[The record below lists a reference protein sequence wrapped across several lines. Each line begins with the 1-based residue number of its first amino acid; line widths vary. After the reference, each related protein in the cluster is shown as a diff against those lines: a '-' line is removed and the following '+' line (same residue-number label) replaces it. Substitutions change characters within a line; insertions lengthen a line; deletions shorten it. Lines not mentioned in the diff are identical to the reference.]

1 MITRDLPRSGS
12 PVEKLTA
19 LSYRLYIADIDDA
32 DVENWPKAN
41 NATMSTCPLKS
52 GKVFK
57 YLEVKTGSLKPSAAP
72 GESPYGGKLTIEAI
86 VEGISKN
93 TLSWLYENVGK
104 NVILIWVRC
113 QDGAKFIGGS
123 PCSGGLQIK
132 YSTIGSQD
140 GGVNGIA
147 LTFEGGE
154 CPDPILFYEGEI
166 PQEAATALTV
176 DDGSVT
182 VGAGSRYILTDNAAA
197 TALTAIAG
205 VTDADLGRQIEFEGA
220 GVSYPT
226 SIANSAT
233 FILSNGVSF
242 SAAVGSRIIFL
253 VGKSGTSYTFT
264 EIYRG

>member
-1 MITRDLPRSGS
+1 MITKDLPRSNS
-12 PVEKLTA
+12 AAEKLTT
-19 LSYRLYIADIDDA
+19 LFYRLFIADIEDVDA
-32 DVENWPKAN
+32 ENWPKAV
-41 NATMSTCPLKS
+41 NATIGTNPLKP
-52 GKVFK
+52 GKVFR
-57 YLEVKTGSLKPSAAP
+57 YLDVKASTIKPSAAP
-72 GESPYGGKLTIEAI
+72 GESPYGGKLTIETLI
-86 VEGISKN
+86 EGISKN
-93 TLSWLYENVGK
+93 TLSWIYENVGK
-104 NVILIWVRC
+104 SVIVIWQRC
-113 QDGAKFIGGS
+113 QDGVKFIGGS

-132 YSTIGSQD
+132 YSTIGAQD

-147 LTFEGGE
+147 ITFEGGE

-176 DDGSVT
+176 SEGSVT

-220 GVSYPT
+220 GVNYPT
-226 SIANSAT
+226 SIANSTT
-233 FILSNGVSF
+233 FILSNQVSF